1 MRLLDPLFGWE
12 AVEYALAARLGRKR
26 ARALVAAA
34 CERLRQGHHDL
45 YQELAAE
52 PELAE
57 ALPEL
62 APLFDPTHN
71 LGQSE
76 PLVRRALAAHDS
88 TPATRTLQL
97 AHQKIG
103 YELKGSATAPVVV
116 LAHALGANLTL
127 WDAQTVALTPHF
139 RVLRYDLRGHGQTS
153 TPTGAYT
160 LDQLGND
167 VVALLDSLG
176 VPRVHFCG
184 ISLGGLIGLWL
195 GLHAPERLH
204 SLVLA
209 NTAARID
216 SEQSWNER
224 ILQVRQN
231 GLAPLIEP
239 TLDRWLS
246 PATRHRCPGV
256 ARAARAMIA
265 ATPTQGYL
273 GCCAV
278 LRDTDLR
285 QQIAAIRLP
294 TLIIAGREDE
304 STPTQQARF
313 LAAEIPGARF
323 AELDTAHISSLGAAP
338 QFNDELRRF
347 WGIGE

>member
-209 NTAARID
+209 NTAARIA
-216 SEQSWNER
+216 SEQRTHSPGPPER
-224 ILQVRQN
+224 
-231 GLAPLIEP
+231 
-239 TLDRWLS
+239 
-246 PATRHRCPGV
+246 
-256 ARAARAMIA
+256 
-265 ATPTQGYL
+265 
-273 GCCAV
+273 
-278 LRDTDLR
+278 
-285 QQIAAIRLP
+285 
-294 TLIIAGREDE
+294 
-304 STPTQQARF
+304 
-313 LAAEIPGARF
+313 
-323 AELDTAHISSLGAAP
+323 LGAADRANTRSLAESRHATP
-338 QFNDELRRF
+338 LSRSRPRRPRNDRRNPDPGLFGLLRRPARYRSTPADRRHSPADAHHRRPR
-347 WGIGE
+347 G